1 MTESNLA
8 AFRFQYSLYGLQVEF
23 PFALPGGA
31 SSNDQAPDVVIRFG
45 DVPVALERFESR
57 GARFQA
63 VPGKL
68 LAWVDGVARYL
79 VLHGRE
85 IVIHP
90 APEAQEEDLRVLLL
104 SSPFGALLQQRGMLP
119 LHASVVGTEQG
130 SMLLMG
136 ASGVGKS
143 GLCAVLTRR
152 GFHCL
157 SDDIAAVTVDPN
169 GIPWVHPGLPQLHLW
184 PDVLSTLG
192 ESSES
197 LARVRAKIGKRMLLL
212 GDRFT
217 AISQPIARIYH
228 LETDGKTS
236 DLSLSAL
243 SPAKKV
249 EALVDLTYRTEFLK
263 GLGARAAHF
272 SLVAR
277 TAAKV
282 PVFRLVRPDDEKLRL
297 AEMAD
302 LLIHHLSL

>member
-8 AFRFQYSLYGLQVEF
+8 TSRFQYSLYGLQVEL

-31 SSNDQAPDVVIRFG
+31 SPTDQAPDVVIRFG
-45 DVPVALERFESR
+45 DVPVTLERIESR

-63 VPGKL
+63 APGTL

-79 VLHGRE
+79 VLQGRE

-90 APEAQEEDLRVLLL
+90 APGAQEEDLRVLLL
-104 SSPFGALLQQRGMLP
+104 GSPFGALLQQRSVLP
-119 LHASVVGTEQG
+119 LHASVVATEQG
-130 SMLLMG
+130 AILLMG

-143 GLCAVLTRR
+143 SLAAMLTRR
-152 GFHCL
+152 GLLCL
-157 SDDIAAVTVDPN
+157 SDDIAAITIDPN
-169 GIPWVHPGLPQLHLW
+169 GTPRVHPGMAQLHVW

-192 ESSES
+192 KSLDS
-197 LARVRAKIGKRMLLL
+197 LARLRSKVGKRTLPL

-217 AISQPIARIYH
+217 PISQPIARIYH
-228 LETDGKTS
+228 LETDVKTP

-243 SPAKKV
+243 GPAKKV

-263 GLGARAAHF
+263 GLGARATHF

-277 TAAKV
+277 TVAKV
-282 PVFRLVRPDDEKLRL
+282 PVFRLVQPDDGKLRL
-297 AEMAD
+297 TDMAN
-302 LLIHHLSL
+302 LLIRHLSP